1 MAKPGEFIISEYL
14 IFSHRI
20 SVNLRVTNLI
30 NTNNQHIFA
39 GKTLPTLLSFS
50 EGKK

>member
-1 MAKPGEFIISEYL
+1 MAKPREFKISEYL
-14 IFSHRI
+14 IFDHRI

-39 GKTLPTLLSFS
+39 GKTPPTLLSLN